1 MTSSRSHRPPYKGG
15 ASTITGYTADLPPL
29 YNIMDLMNGSKPAL
43 HNPYNGTYSAEMYSK
58 EAVNIIKQYAT
69 HPTPPPPPPF
79 PPPTLASLAPA
90 KSSLAPPASSHTPG
104 PTAGAVLEHCAICPE
119 GAGFIGCAQRL
130 LAGNC
135 HFLVIRR
142 VTGKG

>member
-1 MTSSRSHRPPYKGG
+1 MTSSRYHRPPYKGG

-69 HPTPPPPPPF
+69 PPSSPPSPSLPIAAGYSMQALLVVVLKVIQVSFPFFDSGTRACVRHNSGIVYINMSMTPAF
-79 PPPTLASLAPA
+79 TSISKVQL
-90 KSSLAPPASSHTPG
+90 
-104 PTAGAVLEHCAICPE
+104 
-119 GAGFIGCAQRL
+119 IGQ
-130 LAGNC
+130 
-135 HFLVIRR
+135 
-142 VTGKG
+142 